1 MFVIRSLFISFLM
14 ILLLNGCTDK
24 LSNQDYTD
32 SSIRWKAYF
41 TIKGINVPVIFTL
54 DSIPLNIHGYRTVFT
69 DGPITN
75 QKEYTKI
82 ARDSFI
88 NPLDYSGH
96 IHLKGIIQS
105 DTIKGI
111 FEDKK
116 GKNTLVTIPFIAYKT
131 EEPRFSIPTTYTTI
145 NVTGQWEFTFSEQ
158 DSPIKFTEYYKIE
171 NFHLF
176 QNEGTLIAR
185 TTRNEGFEGVM
196 TQDGFICSS
205 MSKDR
210 PTLLQTSLIDT
221 NYLEGTI
228 LTPNESFTFTAK
240 RKSKL
245 ESTKENSTTLFKM
258 LRNLFKAYEEYPK

>member
-1 MFVIRSLFISFLM
+1 MSVIRYLLISFLM

-24 LSNQDYTD
+24 LSNQDDTD

-41 TIKGINVPVIFTL
+41 DIKGAKVPIIFTL
-54 DSIPLNIHGYRTVFT
+54 DSIPLNIHGYRTIFI

-82 ARDSFI
+82 AGDSFI

-96 IHLKGIIQS
+96 VLLKGIIKS
-105 DTIKGI
+105 DTIKGT

-116 GKNTLVTIPFIAYKT
+116 DKNTFMSIPFIAYKT
-131 EEPRFSIPTTYTTI
+131 EDPRFSLPTTYTDI

-158 DSPIKFTEYYKIE
+158 DSLIKFTKYSKIE

-185 TTRNEGFEGVM
+185 TVKNEGFEGVM
-196 TQDGFICSS
+196 TKEGFICSS
-205 MSKDR
+205 MTKDR
-210 PTLLQTSLIDT
+210 PTLLQTTLIDT
-221 NYLEGTI
+221 NHLEGTI
-228 LTPNESFTFTAK
+228 LTSDESFSFTAK

-245 ESTKENSTTLFKM
+245 ESTSENSVTLFKM
-258 LRNLFKAYEEYPK
+258 LKNLFKAYDEYPK

>member
-1 MFVIRSLFISFLM
+1 M

-24 LSNQDYTD
+24 LSNQDNTD

-41 TIKGINVPVIFTL
+41 DIKGPKVPIIFTL
-54 DSIPLNIHGYRTVFT
+54 DSIPLNIHGYRTIFI

-82 ARDSFI
+82 VGDSFI

-96 IHLKGIIQS
+96 VHLKGIIKS

-111 FEDKK
+111 FENKH
-116 GKNTLVTIPFIAYKT
+116 TSISIPFIAYKT
-131 EEPRFSIPTTYTTI
+131 EKTRFSIPTTYTDI
-145 NVTGQWEFTFSEQ
+145 NVTGQWEFTFSDQ
-158 DSPIKFTEYYKIE
+158 NSSIKFTKYSRIE

-176 QNEGTLIAR
+176 QNEDILIAR
-185 TTRNEGFEGVM
+185 TAKNEGFEGVM
-196 TQDGFICSS
+196 TKEGFICSS
-205 MSKDR
+205 MTKDR
-210 PTLLQTSLIDT
+210 PTLLQTTLIDT
-221 NYLEGTI
+221 NHLEGTI
-228 LTPNESFTFTAK
+228 LTPDESFSFTAR

-245 ESTKENSTTLFKM
+245 ESTSENSVTLLKM

>member
-1 MFVIRSLFISFLM
+1 MSVIRYLLSCFLM

-32 SSIRWKAYF
+32 SSIRWKADF
-41 TIKGINVPVIFTL
+41 TIKGINIPIIFTL
-54 DSIPLNIHGYRTVFT
+54 DSIPLNIHGYRTIFT

-75 QKEYTKI
+75 QKEYTEI
-82 ARDSFI
+82 TSDSFI

-96 IHLKGIIQS
+96 IYLKGIIRN

-116 GKNTLVTIPFIAYKT
+116 DKNALVTIPFIAYKT
-131 EEPRFSIPTTYTTI
+131 KEPRFSIPSTYTAI

-158 DSPIKFTEYYKIE
+158 DSPIKFTEYSKIE

-210 PTLLQTSLIDT
+210 PTLLQTSIVDT
-221 NYLEGTI
+221 DNLEGTI
-228 LTPNESFTFTAK
+228 HTPNESFSFTAK